1 MGKVFEKQIKTIQGE
16 KQIDA
21 LKPNQIQYLKPKE
34 QTKAI
39 IYKLE
44 DDNDKTSTIK
54 EIYD

>member
-1 MGKVFEKQIKTIQGE
+1 MGKVFEKQIKTTQGE

-44 DDNDKTSTIK
+44 DVNDKTSTIK